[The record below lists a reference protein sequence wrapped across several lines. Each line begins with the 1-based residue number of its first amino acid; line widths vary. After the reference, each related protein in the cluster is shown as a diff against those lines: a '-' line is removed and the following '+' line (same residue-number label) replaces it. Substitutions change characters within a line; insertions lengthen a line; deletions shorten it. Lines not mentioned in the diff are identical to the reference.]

1 MDWGTLLAA
10 LLGGLIGAL
19 ISAAMTGFGWRRET
33 KQGRRARQWEDAHMV
48 ADIRQFLDEIGP
60 LRRSASVS
68 ISNPDVDA
76 ERTRW
81 VRLQQRGEDA
91 QRLLLV
97 IAAGHPSEAVQSS
110 ARKLAFELIFATLVT
125 KLYVG
130 DVLRRQITA
139 DIQDQAFEAHKTAL
153 ATADELE
160 QAVKE
165 AAT

>member
-1 MDWGTLLAA
+1 MDWSTLLAA
-10 LLGGLIGAL
+10 LVGGLIRAL
-19 ISAAMTGFGWRRET
+19 ISAAMTGVGWRREA
-33 KQGRRARQWEDAHMV
+33 KEGRRARQWEDAQMV
-48 ADIRQFLDEIGP
+48 ADVRQFLDEIGP
-60 LRRSASVS
+60 LRRSASAS
-68 ISNPDVDA
+68 INPDVDA

-81 VRLQQRGEDA
+81 VRLQQRGEDV

-130 DVLRRQITA
+130 DVLRRQITV

-160 QAVKE
+160 QAVKK